1 MARLKASKVS
11 SPGSTANA
19 MIAVKTVARTLP
31 IMKPMAAA

>member
-19 MIAVKTVARTLP
+19 TIAVKTVARALP
-31 IMKPMAAA
+31 IMKRAAAA